1 MKKTIIDIL
10 ATSEIHKKFLA
21 LLPDQPI
28 LFDLDADGALY
39 ALKKS
44 LPLENDDLYDGIW
57 AAMYLTQLPEEEIH
71 SLLDV
76 VVTALIPGGYF
87 FCSFKYGSGSLNK
100 NGKAYDLYD
109 EERFNNLLT
118 SHPDFTITKLWR
130 RGGSE
135 AGNKGDCLYCIIEKT
150 VNHEPQH

>member
-1 MKKTIIDIL
+1 MKKTILDIL

-28 LFDLDADGALY
+28 LLDLDADGALY

-57 AAMYLTQLPEEEIH
+57 AAMYLTHLPEEEIH

-87 FCSFKYGSGSLNK
+87 FCSFKYGKGSLNK
-100 NGKAYDLYD
+100 DGKFYDLYD
-109 EERFNNLLT
+109 EESFNNLLARHT
-118 SHPDFTITKLWR
+118 DFAITKLWH
-130 RGGSE
+130 RGASE
-135 AGNKGDCLYCIIEKT
+135 AGANGDSLYCIIEKV
-150 VNHEPQH
+150 VNS